1 MKFQVIVYAIIILIS
16 SLNAQN
22 KISPVQTLLPQQ
34 NERRDQ
40 QQFRTAQSYINHNR
54 YTAAIPILE
63 DLVIRNPQNNTYYD
77 WLLRSYLMISDL
89 NKADSLVSYMLTR
102 EPDDP
107 RFQIGKADILYRQGM
122 EKEARQMWEKIL
134 HQNATN
140 LNIYAQVANTLIENR
155 LWDDA
160 VKIYLQAIET
170 IPNAAHFYMNIANL
184 YKSRLMYMEA
194 TDYYLKYLSVQPQ
207 QQGFIFNQILAFQIP
222 EEQQKEFLQILEKRA
237 EEPDQAVEIKLLLA
251 QLYQRYRRYGDA
263 LTIYI
268 QLEQVKGDDLRML
281 QFAQAAERDSVYEVA
296 LKAYQFIIRQNP
308 ASKQNFLAYQGVVS
322 CRFQLARQ
330 NNEPR
335 YAEKAIELIDT
346 MSTRFPNQPELYRLR
361 YLQGMFQLT
370 YYFDIDGALSIFSK
384 IMTSKN
390 VPADLSNLVTIES
403 GECFLLKG
411 QLKEAMHRFQ
421 QVNHPSYQGYALLW
435 QAQTSY
441 YMKNWEMS
449 KQLVQELINS
459 QGTNSAV
466 ANDALSLQMRL
477 NYSQQHEV
485 ILSKLSEADL
495 LVFQQKKSE
504 ALKISLEL
512 VEMTTI
518 PAPLKSRIYQ
528 DICQLSLDLENFV
541 TALEYSKIALEDPAI
556 SAYAD
561 QPLFLMGTIL
571 ENYFQKYQEAFFAYR
586 DLLDKYPHSIHAE
599 DCRLR
604 MRQLRE
610 KEGWELP

>member
-1 MKFQVIVYAIIILIS
+1 MKFQVIVYSIIILIS
-16 SLNAQN
+16 GLNAQN
-22 KISPVQTLLPQQ
+22 KISPVQTLLHQQ

-160 VKIYLQAIET
+160 VKVYLQAIET
-170 IPNAAHFYMNIANL
+170 IPNTAHFYMNIANL

-237 EEPDQAVEIKLLLA
+237 EESDQTVEIKLLLA

-322 CRFQLARQ
+322 CRFLLAQQ

-346 MSTRFPNQPELYRLR
+346 ISTRFPNQPELYRLR

-390 VPADLSNLVTIES
+390 VPADLRNLVTIES

-449 KQLVQELINS
+449 KQLVQELINA
-459 QGTNSAV
+459 QGTNSTV

-477 NYSQQHEV
+477 NYSQQYEV

-495 LVFQQKKSE
+495 LVFQQKNSE
-504 ALKISLEL
+504 ALKILLEL
-512 VEMTTI
+512 VEMTSI

-528 DICQLSLDLENFV
+528 DICQLSLDLENPI

-571 ENYFQKYQEAFFAYR
+571 ENHFQKYQEAFLAYR
-586 DLLDKYPHSIHAE
+586 NLLDKYPHSIHAE